1 MNIDENKIIKLF
13 KSFLIIRKIKKLIK
27 IRFMT
32 NPLSIPQSKVLI
44 LKKPNIKRIGTCN
57 FLFSK
62 KNENNMSENII
73 GISLATRWST
83 LAIL

>member
-1 MNIDENKIIKLF
+1 MNIDDNKIIKLF

-32 NPLSIPQSKVLI
+32 NPLSIPQINVLI
-44 LKKPNIKRIGTCN
+44 LKKPNIKRIGICN

-62 KNENNMSENII
+62 KMKII
-73 GISLATRWST
+73 
-83 LAIL
+83 